1 MYQELEMSETIFFSI
16 SCDFFK
22 MWEQY
27 LKFLNLFYVPLDVWM
42 GLAFLLGFL
51 PVLLNHVMIACRL
64 IERARRT
71 VRGSADDI
79 GWLQRAS
86 GMPSVEDGTGR
97 FMEILDN
104 IRYIKLLWIL
114 NTSNMVIQLV
124 IEIFSLFTRHGL
136 HKLPNSIVYLLVPG
150 SNFYVE

>member
-1 MYQELEMSETIFFSI
+1 
-16 SCDFFK
+16 
-22 MWEQY
+22 
-27 LKFLNLFYVPLDVWM
+27 
-42 GLAFLLGFL
+42 
-51 PVLLNHVMIACRL
+51 MIACRL

-86 GMPSVEDGTGR
+86 DMPSVEDGTGR

-124 IEIFSLFTRHGL
+124 IEIFSLFPRHGL
-136 HKLPNSIVYLLVPG
+136 HKLPNSIVFLLVPG